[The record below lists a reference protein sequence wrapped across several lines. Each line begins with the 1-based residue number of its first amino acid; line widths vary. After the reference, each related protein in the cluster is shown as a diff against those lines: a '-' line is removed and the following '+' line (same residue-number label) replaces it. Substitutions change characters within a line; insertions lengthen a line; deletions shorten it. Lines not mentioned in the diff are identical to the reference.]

1 MYTRSIIDLIKLSW
15 YLNNREFQLDQI
27 WRLNVAKRKD
37 ADVIDA
43 ARLVAVNRLNEWI
56 GLPFDVE
63 GALRSLRQLP
73 QSIRRGIKEEG
84 FLGWVIGVA
93 VLIFLVWL
101 FAPLRQA
108 LVELELAL
116 AKLYISI
123 WLVFLPFI
131 LIGAVLY
138 FLNFLWL
145 LIQKPG
151 IRRAQAVSRIGIRVL
166 LLASTFLID
175 LYWGEAIR
183 AFIENPKVLG
193 LF

>member
-1 MYTRSIIDLIKLSW
+1 M
-15 YLNNREFQLDQI
+15 
-27 WRLNVAKRKD
+27 AKRKD

-183 AFIENPKVLG
+183 AFVENPKTLE